1 MEEFH
6 TKIKQVKD
14 IYDNHLNPGGVMMLD
29 YWFGARPE
37 KLSSYVS
44 TNPEEEKTLEI
55 YQHTYDLLTRY
66 FDLETCS
73 VEPILNGLFTQK
85 FDFATGKVKPFT
97 LNPIDNRDTVIYTK
111 KRK

>member
-1 MEEFH
+1 MSEMSLTICFNKEIVSN
-6 TKIKQVKD
+6 KAIRQV
-14 IYDNHLNPGGVMMLD
+14 IC
-29 YWFGARPE
+29 
-37 KLSSYVS
+37 
-44 TNPEEEKTLEI
+44 T
-55 YQHTYDLLTRY
+55 YQHTYDLLDRH